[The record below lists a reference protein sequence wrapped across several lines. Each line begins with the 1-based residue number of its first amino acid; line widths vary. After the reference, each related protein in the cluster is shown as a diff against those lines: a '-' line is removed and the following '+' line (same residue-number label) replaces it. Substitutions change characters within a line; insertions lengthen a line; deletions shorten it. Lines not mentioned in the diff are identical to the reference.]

1 MYEVYQS
8 DINNNSLLT
17 IVVNNRV
24 NMYGC
29 PWQIKFSV
37 LLPYFWYVCEYFC
50 VYLPHKYNALWVN
63 LFSLG

>member
-24 NMYGC
+24 NMYGY
-29 PWQIKFSV
+29 P
-37 LLPYFWYVCEYFC
+37 
-50 VYLPHKYNALWVN
+50 
-63 LFSLG
+63 

>member
-24 NMYGC
+24 NMYEC
-29 PWQIKFSV
+29 P
-37 LLPYFWYVCEYFC
+37 
-50 VYLPHKYNALWVN
+50 
-63 LFSLG
+63 

>member
-29 PWQIKFSV
+29 P
-37 LLPYFWYVCEYFC
+37 
-50 VYLPHKYNALWVN
+50 
-63 LFSLG
+63 